1 MKKILGTIFILFLTI
16 VLVACVGNETGDGGL
31 GSDVN
36 LELDT
41 SKNVTITFW
50 HRMGGRNETLLG
62 DFITE
67 FKVMYPHITV
77 DAIKKV
83 DGSYNELNTAVS
95 TAIPARQEP
104 HMVESYGDH
113 VAGYMRSGRALSL
126 NNFLANRKSDG
137 KGGVIG
143 LTETEVSDFV
153 PGYWEEGKMYD
164 DIGSVYS
171 VAFSKSTEAMFY
183 NKTFFDANNLTV
195 PKTWDEVETISQT
208 IKNMPAFKD
217 NAAVIPFGYDST
229 DNLFITASIQK
240 GIPYTS
246 TEGGGSILFNNQ
258 QAKDMVL
265 YFKDLYERGL
275 FTTRTQLGNTYT
287 STKFVRQ
294 ELFMA
299 VGSTGGTTYN
309 IPEGSEAST
318 FEVGVAPVPQFDLEK
333 PRQAQQGPNI
343 NLFRKSNP
351 QEELASWLFLK
362 YLTSPEVSARF
373 AVQSGYSPVRQ
384 SSYQTKV
391 YTDFIATKPEK
402 PTNKAQAEQ
411 KAIIAVLEMGSLI
424 SDSFFTTPVFSKS
437 AKVRQEVGAIFGYV
451 FAGQNINTIFQNA
464 YEESSF

>member
-1 MKKILGTIFILFLTI
+1 
-16 VLVACVGNETGDGGL
+16 
-31 GSDVN
+31 
-36 LELDT
+36 
-41 SKNVTITFW
+41 
-50 HRMGGRNETLLG
+50 
-62 DFITE
+62 
-67 FKVMYPHITV
+67 
-77 DAIKKV
+77 
-83 DGSYNELNTAVS
+83 
-95 TAIPARQEP
+95 
-104 HMVESYGDH
+104 
-113 VAGYMRSGRALSL
+113 
-126 NNFLANRKSDG
+126 
-137 KGGVIG
+137 
-143 LTETEVSDFV
+143 
-153 PGYWEEGKMYD
+153 
-164 DIGSVYS
+164 
-171 VAFSKSTEAMFY
+171 
-183 NKTFFDANNLTV
+183 
-195 PKTWDEVETISQT
+195 
-208 IKNMPAFKD
+208 MPAFKD

-424 SDSFFTTPVFSKS
+424 SDSFFTTRYLANQLKLDKKLGQSLDMYLRVKILIQYSKMHTKNHHSKVFK
-437 AKVRQEVGAIFGYV
+437 KGE
-451 FAGQNINTIFQNA
+451 
-464 YEESSF
+464 